1 MERSDEPKYSAQQ
14 YGEAINERHAGS
26 PISFQWIGM
35 KACPVDKPVPLWCTT
50 CMKPQRFTIYIDPSL
65 LERLKKVA
73 KDNKRSA
80 NSEIVYAIEKHIEK
94 QEKGK

>member
-1 MERSDEPKYSAQQ
+1 
-14 YGEAINERHAGS
+14 
-26 PISFQWIGM
+26 M
-35 KACPVDKPVPLWCTT
+35 KACPVDKHVSLWYIT

-80 NSEIVYAIEKHIEK
+80 NSEIIYAIEKHVEK

>member
-1 MERSDEPKYSAQQ
+1 LIEGKKFARYMITYCLTKGTQEVPSRSQ
-14 YGEAINERHAGS
+14 G
-26 PISFQWIGM
+26 IGL
-35 KACPVDKPVPLWCTT
+35 KACPVDRHVFLWYIT

-65 LERLKKVA
+65 LEQLKKVA

-80 NSEIVYAIEKHIEK
+80 NSEIIYAIEKHIEK